1 LHAADIARELG
12 MDVLVPPSPGV
23 LCAMGVLTKDAQ
35 IDVSQT
41 HVLRQSATGLGGKMG
56 DIFAA
61 LERRATEII
70 RRGRLSP
77 VRVTFDRVVEA
88 RYVGQNFELTVP
100 VELDEQRGVATDS
113 VRTCFDAAHKRF
125 YGYDQPSK
133 EMEIVTF
140 RLRASIPGPKLD
152 LATHSR
158 GRRPG
163 ALVPIGRRR
172 VAFEA
177 SETRVDCPVFDRS
190 QLMPGEELDG
200 PAIIE
205 QMDTTTLLPPD
216 FHAAVDPVGNL
227 LLTRR

>member
-1 LHAADIARELG
+1 LG
-12 MDVLVPPSPGV
+12 E
-23 LCAMGVLTKDAQ
+23 
-35 IDVSQT
+35 
-41 HVLRQSATGLGGKMG
+41 KMG
-56 DIFAA
+56 DIFDA
-61 LERRATEII
+61 LERRAMEII
-70 RRGRLSP
+70 RRGRLSSA
-77 VRVTFDRVVEA
+77 RVTFDRSVEA
-88 RYVGQNFELTVP
+88 RYVGQNFELTVR
-100 VELDEQRGVATDS
+100 VALDEQRKVATDS
-113 VRTCFDAAHKRF
+113 VRKVFDATHKRF

-140 RLRASIPGPKLD
+140 RLRASMPGPKLD
-152 LATHSR
+152 LAKHSS
-158 GRRPG
+158 GDRRS
-163 ALVPIGRRR
+163 ALASIGRRR

-177 SETRVDCPVFDRS
+177 SETRIDCPVFDRS